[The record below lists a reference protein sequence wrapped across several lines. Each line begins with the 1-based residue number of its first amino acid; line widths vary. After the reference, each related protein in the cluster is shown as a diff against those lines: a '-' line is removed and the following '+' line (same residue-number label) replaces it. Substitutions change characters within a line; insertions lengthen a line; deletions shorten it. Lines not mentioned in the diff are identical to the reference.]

1 MAKFTCESEFLNES
15 KKLYNKYIAGERQLK
30 ALIAETNAN
39 RDISQEAKT
48 RDTMKMQE
56 DIGAKRA
63 GMKIKMDELEK
74 EFSDWAYDFA
84 DLQGVGLSKTLGE
97 TVEQENIDKIND
109 LTSEISDSLCKA
121 LDGVTEIQK
130 IIDGSATELPEEIK
144 AEQEKGHIF
153 MHEVDCADAISHLQ
167 GATVTSMENIKFDGE
182 DATEIIFKT
191 NDGKNVE
198 LIHTMDALLCSG
210 VYE

>member
-1 MAKFTCESEFLNES
+1 MSDKCYFEMNETEANLKNMMNTLEFLD
-15 KKLYNKYIAGERQLK
+15 YQIATGN
-30 ALIAETNAN
+30 IFT
-39 RDISQEAKT
+39 
-48 RDTMKMQE
+48 
-56 DIGAKRA
+56 
-63 GMKIKMDELEK
+63 
-74 EFSDWAYDFA
+74 
-84 DLQGVGLSKTLGE
+84 VGE

-167 GATVTSMENIKFDGE
+167 GQQLPAWKISSLTEKMQQKLFLRPMMERMLN
-182 DATEIIFKT
+182 
-191 NDGKNVE
+191 
-198 LIHTMDALLCSG
+198 
-210 VYE
+210 

>member
-1 MAKFTCESEFLNES
+1 M
-15 KKLYNKYIAGERQLK
+15 
-30 ALIAETNAN
+30 
-39 RDISQEAKT
+39 
-48 RDTMKMQE
+48 
-56 DIGAKRA
+56 
-63 GMKIKMDELEK
+63 
-74 EFSDWAYDFA
+74 
-84 DLQGVGLSKTLGE
+84 
-97 TVEQENIDKIND
+97 
-109 LTSEISDSLCKA
+109 CKA

>member
-1 MAKFTCESEFLNES
+1 MSDKCYFEMNETEANLKNMMNTLEFLD
-15 KKLYNKYIAGERQLK
+15 YQIATGN
-30 ALIAETNAN
+30 IFT
-39 RDISQEAKT
+39 
-48 RDTMKMQE
+48 
-56 DIGAKRA
+56 
-63 GMKIKMDELEK
+63 
-74 EFSDWAYDFA
+74 
-84 DLQGVGLSKTLGE
+84 VGE

-144 AEQEKGHIF
+144 VEREKGHIF

-167 GATVTSMENIKFDGE
+167 GAAVTAMGNIKFDGE

-191 NDGKNVE
+191 KDGKNVE
-198 LIHTMDALLCSG
+198 LIYTWGALLCSEE
-210 VYE
+210 YE